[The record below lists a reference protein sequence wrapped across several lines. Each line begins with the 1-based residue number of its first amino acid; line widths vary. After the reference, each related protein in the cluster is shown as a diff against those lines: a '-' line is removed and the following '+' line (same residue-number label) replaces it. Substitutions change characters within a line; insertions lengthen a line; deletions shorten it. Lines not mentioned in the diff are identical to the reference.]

1 MGLMKLGFV
10 RHGQTQWNLEGRL
23 QGSSDIPLNDTGR
36 AQAREAV
43 SVLEPGQWDA
53 IVSSP
58 LSRARETAQII
69 ADGLGLEL
77 GPSYDL
83 LIERDYAQGE
93 GMVETEA
100 LALWPDKHGGG
111 IEPLDSVVERGL
123 RAIEQIAA
131 DYPGKNVA
139 VICHGT
145 IIRYTLSHF
154 AGYKLDTIRNGSV
167 AILGN
172 ESGSWQLELVNDQ
185 VPNRV
190 AG

>member
-1 MGLMKLGFV
+1 MKLGFV

-36 AQAREAV
+36 TQASEAV
-43 SVLEPGQWDA
+43 SVLAGGNWDV

-93 GMVETEA
+93 GMVEAEA
-100 LALWPDKHGGG
+100 LELWPDKLGGG
-111 IEPLDSVVERGL
+111 IEPLDSVVDRGL
-123 RAIEQIAA
+123 RAINQIAA

-139 VICHGT
+139 IICHGT
-145 IIRYTLSHF
+145 IIRYTLSHL

-167 AILGN
+167 AIVGQGQTGAW
-172 ESGSWQLELVNDQ
+172 ELELVNDA
-185 VPNRV
+185 VPEKLVR
-190 AG
+190 

>member
-1 MGLMKLGFV
+1 MKLGFV

-36 AQAREAV
+36 SQAREAV
-43 SVLEPGQWDA
+43 KVLGAGGWDV

-69 ADGLGLEL
+69 AEGLGLEL

-100 LALWPDKHGGG
+100 LALWPDKNGGG
-111 IEPLDSVVERGL
+111 IEPLDSVV
-123 RAIEQIAA
+123 
-131 DYPGKNVA
+131 
-139 VICHGT
+139 
-145 IIRYTLSHF
+145 
-154 AGYKLDTIRNGSV
+154 
-167 AILGN
+167 
-172 ESGSWQLELVNDQ
+172 
-185 VPNRV
+185 
-190 AG
+190 